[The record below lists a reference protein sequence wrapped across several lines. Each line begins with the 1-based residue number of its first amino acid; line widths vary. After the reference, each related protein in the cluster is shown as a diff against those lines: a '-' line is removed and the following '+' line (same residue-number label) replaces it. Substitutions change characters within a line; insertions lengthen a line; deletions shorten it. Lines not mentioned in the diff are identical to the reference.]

1 MIRKYT
7 ILAIFAL
14 IGCAIANNP
23 ASQDVALI
31 EDEDDEGYSSAIRLM
46 PTDEVEVGAL
56 DGHNKLF
63 SDFCIKARDEIKNF
77 LSDSANGAA
86 AGVLDALFSE
96 VGELGNEL
104 INAQKSAV
112 QEGVQLIRENAVAPA
127 RDEVAESKEEI
138 RKDLEKSTENLTL
151 LQYISA
157 AVKVVI
163 NAVIETTKTQVF
175 QRLALMRSRMD
186 GDSLKQVVETSCQ
199 KIQFDLQNRL
209 SRKFSTVKDQIRSV
223 SSRSPDMVAISDM
236 LKKAKPETVGC
247 VSTTRVGKVVRF
259 CEIFRMAG
267 PTIFP
272 LLGM

>member
-14 IGCAIANNP
+14 IGCAIATKSDN
-23 ASQDVALI
+23 QGVALVG
-31 EDEDDEGYSSAIRLM
+31 DEDDEGYSSAIRLM
-46 PTDEVEVGAL
+46 PTDGIETGAL
-56 DGHNKLF
+56 EGHYKMF
-63 SDFCIKARDEIKNF
+63 SDFCIKSRDEIKNF
-77 LSDSANGAA
+77 LSESANGAA

-96 VGELGNEL
+96 AGDFGQAL
-104 INAQKSAV
+104 INAQRSAV
-112 QEGVQLIRENAVAPA
+112 QEGVQIVRENAVAPA

-138 RKDLEKSTENLTL
+138 KKDLEKSTENLTL

-163 NAVIETTKTQVF
+163 DAVIETAKTQVF

-186 GDSLKQVVETSCQ
+186 GDSLKQMIEMSCQ
-199 KIQFDLQNRL
+199 KVQFDLQNRL
-209 SRKFSTVKDQIRSV
+209 NRQFSSVKDQIRSA
-223 SSRSPDMVAISDM
+223 SSRSPDKVAISEM
-236 LKKAKPETVGC
+236 LKKAKPETIGC
-247 VSTTRVGKVVRF
+247 VSTTRVGKVVKF
-259 CEIFRMAG
+259 CEIFKMAG